1 MKVAIYTPEVNPGDT
16 VLVVKSINFTEP
28 RREMIRNHI
37 RFENDAKLVWFED
50 EQPPEEVIEA
60 LRQVTEEN

>member
-1 MKVAIYTPEVNPGDT
+1 M
-16 VLVVKSINFTEP
+16 LVVKSINFTEP
-28 RREMIRNHI
+28 RREMIRDHI

-50 EQPPEEVIEA
+50 EQPPEEVLEA